1 MDFLKQVIKSSGN
14 EFASIVED
22 GLDASDV
29 KDYVDSGSY
38 IFNALLSGS
47 IHGGIPD
54 NKIVALAGE
63 SATGKTYFS
72 IGIVKSFLE
81 EKEGS
86 VVLYFDTEQAVTSEM
101 FKSRGVDPSRVAV
114 FPVATVEDFRKQ
126 VISVI
131 DKYMEM
137 GEKDKKPMMIVLD
150 SLGMLS
156 TEKEMGDTS
165 EGKNVRDMTRAQ
177 VVKSIFRVLTI
188 KLGKAKIPMLI
199 TNHTYDVVGAY
210 VPMKEMGGGGGLKY
224 AASIIVY
231 LSKKKEKVGN
241 EVVGNI
247 IHCKLF
253 KGRFTKENKMVDVLL
268 KYDSGLDRYYG
279 LLDIALKYGIFR
291 KVSTRIELPD
301 GTTVWEKNINE
312 NPQKYFTEEVLTKLE
327 DAVGKEFLYGM
338 NSEEQ
343 SEEDAI
349 GNEND

>member
-1 MDFLKQVIKSSGN
+1 MDFLKQVIKTSGN

-22 GLDASDV
+22 GLDTSDV

-47 IHGGIPD
+47 IRGGIPD

-81 EKEGS
+81 QKPGS
-86 VVLYFDTEQAVTSEM
+86 VVLYFDTEQAITSEM
-101 FKSRGVDPSRVAV
+101 FKSREVDPSRIAV

-126 VISVI
+126 VISIV
-131 DKYMEM
+131 DKYMEIS
-137 GEKDKKPMMIVLD
+137 EKDRKPMMIVLD

-177 VVKSIFRVLTI
+177 VIKSIFRVLTI

-199 TNHTYDVVGAY
+199 TNHTYDVIGSY
-210 VPMKEMGGGGGLKY
+210 VPTSTMGGGGGLKF

-279 LLDIALKYGIFR
+279 LLDIALKYGIFK
-291 KVSTRIELPD
+291 KVSTRVELPD
-301 GTTVWEKNINE
+301 GTMVWEKNINE
-312 NPQKYFTEEVLTKLE
+312 EPEKYFTEDILNKLE
-327 DAVGKEFLYGM
+327 EAVQKEFLYGRS
-338 NSEEQ
+338 SEESNETQ
-343 SEEDAI
+343 EE
-349 GNEND
+349 E

>member
-1 MDFLKQVIKSSGN
+1 MDFLKSVIKSSGN

-29 KDYVDSGSY
+29 KDYIDSGSY

-72 IGIVKSFLE
+72 IGLVRSFLQE
-81 EKEGS
+81 REGS

-101 FKSRGVDPSRVAV
+101 FKSRGIDPSRVAV
-114 FPVATVEDFRKQ
+114 FPVATVEEFRRQ
-126 VISVI
+126 VISVV

-137 GEKDKKPMMIVLD
+137 PQSEKKPMMLVLD

-188 KLGKAKIPMLI
+188 KLGKAKIPMII

-241 EVVGNI
+241 EVVGNLV
-247 IHCKLF
+247 HCKLF

-268 KYDSGLDRYYG
+268 KYDSGLDRHYG
-279 LLDIALKYGIFR
+279 LVDICLKYGILR

-301 GTTVWEKNINE
+301 GSTVWEKNINE
-312 NPQKYFTEEVLTKLE
+312 NPEQYFTKEILDKIEE
-327 DAVGKEFLYGM
+327 AVQKEFMYGSD
-338 NSEEQ
+338 NKEIDLDDNQ
-343 SEEDAI
+343 
-349 GNEND
+349 NN